1 MKHAKLIS
9 VLVVLLLAAGLLS
22 LFIIQNY
29 DRTTDLSINLFF
41 FDRHFVDPVS
51 VPLLLIGTFAGGGV
65 FGLIAGLL
73 LRGRRRGDD
82 SASGSSLDDAWA

>member
-9 VLVVLLLAAGLLS
+9 VLVIVLLVVGLLS
-22 LFIIQNY
+22 LFITQNY

-51 VPLLLIGTFAGGGV
+51 VPLLLIGTFAGGGL
-65 FGLIAGLL
+65 FGLVAGLL
-73 LRGRRRGDD
+73 LRGRRRGAD
-82 SASGSSLDDAWA
+82 SAGSSSLDDAWA